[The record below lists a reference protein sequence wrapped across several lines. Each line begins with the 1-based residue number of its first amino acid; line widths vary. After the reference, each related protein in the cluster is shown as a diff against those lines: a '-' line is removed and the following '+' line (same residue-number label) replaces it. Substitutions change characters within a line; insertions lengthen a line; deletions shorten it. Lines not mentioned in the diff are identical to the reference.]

1 MGNIS
6 LLIALPLAASLLA
19 GFGKLGATYSRL
31 LALGVVGIQ
40 LLILAK
46 IALVF
51 DPLQVGF
58 QQSESMSWIHL
69 NLGSL
74 GQFVSNYAVGVDG
87 LSLSLILLTGLISF
101 VALWNSKDIHTKI
114 EAYYALVLLLNAS
127 LMGCFVARDMFLFY
141 VFFEFMLLPMYF
153 LIGIWGGPR
162 RNYASLKFFIY
173 TLVGS
178 LFILIVML
186 GISLAYMDPYETAL
200 ALQRIGPNQ

>member
-6 LLIALPLAASLLA
+6 LLILLPLVAAFIA

-46 IALVF
+46 IALLF
-51 DPLQVGF
+51 DPMQVGF
-58 QQSESMSWIHL
+58 QQSESINWIHI
-69 NLGSL
+69 NLGDL
-74 GQFVSNYAVGVDG
+74 GQFVSNYAVGIDG

-101 VALWNSKDIHTKI
+101 VALWNSNEIHAKI

-141 VFFEFMLLPMYF
+141 IFFEFMLLPMYF
-153 LIGIWGGPR
+153 
-162 RNYASLKFFIY
+162 
-173 TLVGS
+173 
-178 LFILIVML
+178 
-186 GISLAYMDPYETAL
+186 
-200 ALQRIGPNQ
+200 